1 MNEGEYIMT
10 EQKIF
15 DQTFDIAWDC
25 PLGDF
30 LKTLE
35 DFNLTLKSF
44 IAEGPGGGN
53 PCITVSGTPTNLSLF
68 EFHIG

>member
-1 MNEGEYIMT
+1 MSTQPIIS
-10 EQKIF
+10 KS
-15 DQTFDIAWDC
+15 FDIAWDC

-53 PCITVSGTPTNLSLF
+53 PEITVSGTPNNISMF
-68 EFHIG
+68 EFHLG